1 MIQRYV
7 LLAFNI
13 SVSHYCKFL
22 KKKNLSQYLLFII
35 YKEWQVI
42 AEVCWCKSSW
52 KESAFP
58 SDNMSKEAES
68 SCLVVFQ
75 NLTFYLFQM
84 MKFLDFGNNI
94 DYLQIIV

>member
-1 MIQRYV
+1 M
-7 LLAFNI
+7 
-13 SVSHYCKFL
+13 
-22 KKKNLSQYLLFII
+22 
-35 YKEWQVI
+35 QVI
-42 AEVCWCKSSW
+42 FKRVSI
-52 KESAFP
+52 P
-58 SDNMSKEAES
+58 SDDMFKEAES

>member
-1 MIQRYV
+1 MASNCGSV
-7 LLAFNI
+7 LM
-13 SVSHYCKFL
+13 
-22 KKKNLSQYLLFII
+22 
-35 YKEWQVI
+35 QVI
-42 AEVCWCKSSW
+42 FKRVSI
-52 KESAFP
+52 P
-58 SDNMSKEAES
+58 SDDMFKAAES